1 MGPEGE
7 ITRLLREWRD
17 GDHDAF
23 ERIFPIAYRELH
35 ERAHRQLARARPG
48 DTLSTTALVHEAYLK
63 LADSE
68 KLTVQDRA
76 HFFAVAARAM
86 RQIIVDHA
94 RRAAAQK
101 RPEKAVDVLADPAAL
116 AMPTRAAELVVLDEA
131 LSQLSQLNERLSR
144 VVELR
149 FFAGLSV
156 EETAELLESS
166 PRTVKRDWAKARAF
180 LYDAIRESN
189 SP

>member
-1 MGPEGE
+1 
-7 ITRLLREWRD
+7 
-17 GDHDAF
+17 
-23 ERIFPIAYRELH
+23 
-35 ERAHRQLARARPG
+35 
-48 DTLSTTALVHEAYLK
+48 
-63 LADSE
+63 
-68 KLTVQDRA
+68 VQDRA

>member
-1 MGPEGE
+1 
-7 ITRLLREWRD
+7 
-17 GDHDAF
+17 
-23 ERIFPIAYRELH
+23 ELH
-35 ERAHRQLARARPG
+35 DRAHHQLARGRPG
-48 DTLSTTALVHEAYLK
+48 ETLSTTALVHEAYLK
-63 LADSE
+63 LADSAQ
-68 KLTVQDRA
+68 LTLHDRA

-86 RQIIVDHA
+86 RQIVVDHA

-101 RPEKAVDVLADPAAL
+101 RPEKSVDVLADPASLAL
-116 AMPTRAAELVVLDEA
+116 PTRAAELVALDDA
-131 LSQLSQLNERLSR
+131 LTELALLNERLSR

-180 LYDAIRESN
+180 LHDAIRETNTS
-189 SP
+189 